1 MSLHSF
7 ERKPPP
13 MFRRSLSPAARMG
26 FVAVSAIVL
35 MLVDGRWQVGDGV
48 RAGMATILRPFQWLS
63 AQPVK
68 VVDLMGAYVTTVE
81 TAQQTKEQA
90 TVQIAQLA
98 LKAQRAELLMRE
110 NAALRELLGLQQ
122 QLPMQARAAEVA
134 YVSADPFVRKVTLN
148 KGSAQGIAQGAPVI
162 DGYGLLGQVVRVFPL
177 SSEVLLVDNPQQAVP
192 ALNNRTGER
201 SLVYGDSQNPRGNAL
216 EIRFLSNADDVQV
229 GDTIVTSGVGG
240 IYPAGLP
247 LGTVAVVERRNNS
260 AFLRVQLTPAAHMLS
275 VDHVLVLDPVPQE
288 PMAEVEPA
296 DATKAG
302 RARARAS
309 GVPNASGSAG
319 AARSSD
325 AASALRTAAPVRT
338 ASAPATSAT
347 ANSSAAAGGRR
358 P

>member
-13 MFRRSLSPAARMG
+13 MFRRSLSPSARMG
-26 FVAVSAIVL
+26 LVAVFAIVL

-48 RAGMATILRPFQWLS
+48 RAGMATVLRPFQWLS

-68 VVDLMGAYVTTVE
+68 AVDLMGTYVTTVE

-134 YVSADPFVRKVTLN
+134 YVAADPFVRKVTLN
-148 KGSAQGIAQGAPVI
+148 KGSTQGIAQGAPVI

-229 GDTIVTSGVGG
+229 GDTIVTSGVGS

-260 AFLRVQLTPAAHMLS
+260 AFLRVQLTPAAHMRS
-275 VDHVLVLDPVPQE
+275 VDHVLVLDPVPQA
-288 PMAEVEPA
+288 PLA
-296 DATKAG
+296 DADQAEAASTG
-302 RARARAS
+302 RNRAREL
-309 GVPNASGSAG
+309 
-319 AARSSD
+319 AAVE
-325 AASALRTAAPVRT
+325 AASAANTDVASRATSRAAAAPAV
-338 ASAPATSAT
+338 
-347 ANSSAAAGGRR
+347 NSSAAAGGRQ